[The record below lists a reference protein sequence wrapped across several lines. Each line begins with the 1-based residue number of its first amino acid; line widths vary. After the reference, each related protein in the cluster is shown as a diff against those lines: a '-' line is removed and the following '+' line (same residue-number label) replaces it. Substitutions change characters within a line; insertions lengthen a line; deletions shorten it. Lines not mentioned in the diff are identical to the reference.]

1 MRGSRTEDVVIWRL
15 CRCFCC
21 FSCAPAHIL
30 FIALHVANRLCA
42 PTADEP
48 TSPAPEDANAVN
60 EQPRKES
67 SSLSSMLKNIVEDG
81 VETVVKG
88 LRKATEGSFVDVYQ
102 TLDGRNENDAPP
114 G

>member
-1 MRGSRTEDVVIWRL
+1 
-15 CRCFCC
+15 
-21 FSCAPAHIL
+21 
-30 FIALHVANRLCA
+30 
-42 PTADEP
+42 
-48 TSPAPEDANAVN
+48 
-60 EQPRKES
+60 
-67 SSLSSMLKNIVEDG
+67 MLKNIVEDG